1 MDAIRKYFWLYVD
14 FVSLMV
20 ISLHTCV
27 KAIDDDAKQYK
38 DKINRHHAET
48 RQAYYA
54 VERN

>member
-1 MDAIRKYFWLYVD
+1 MDAIRKYFWIYVA
-14 FVSLMV
+14 FVFLMV
-20 ISLHTCV
+20 IGLHTCV

-48 RQAYYA
+48 RQAYYV